1 MQALQALSPLA
12 DLTQQSVTV
21 YIPVPE
27 SNGEEWDRLPEE
39 SALSAL
45 VGVALEG
52 EYGGVLGL
60 PPSGRKD
67 TESLQF
73 RAVAAS
79 VFEVSLLFYLRLDI
93 ILSLM
98 WQSDYC

>member
-1 MQALQALSPLA
+1 M
-12 DLTQQSVTV
+12 TV

-52 EYGGVLGL
+52 EYVGVMGL
-60 PPSGRKD
+60 PTAGRKE
-67 TESLQF
+67 TEALHF
-73 RAVAAS
+73 RSVAAS
-79 VFEVSLLFYLRLDI
+79 VFEVSSLASLAIFVL
-93 ILSLM
+93 LSL
-98 WQSDYC
+98 SYSF

>member
-1 MQALQALSPLA
+1 MQNIGMFLQALDALSPLA
-12 DLTQQSVTV
+12 DLSHQLVTV

-45 VGVALEG
+45 VGIALEG
-52 EYGGVLGL
+52 EYAGVMSTPEG
-60 PPSGRKD
+60 GRKEAE
-67 TESLQF
+67 TLQL

-79 VFEVSLLFYLRLDI
+79 LFEVCAVR
-93 ILSLM
+93 
-98 WQSDYC
+98 Q

>member
-1 MQALQALSPLA
+1 M
-12 DLTQQSVTV
+12 TV

-52 EYGGVLGL
+52 EYVGVMGQAE
-60 PPSGRKD
+60 PGKKE
-67 TESLQF
+67 TEALQF
-73 RAVAAS
+73 RSVAAS
-79 VFEVSLLFYLRLDI
+79 VFEVRIFRSCRSVQEVVQTI
-93 ILSLM
+93 ERAELSLRERKIEVIAITRPRE
-98 WQSDYC
+98 

>member
-1 MQALQALSPLA
+1 MTA
-12 DLTQQSVTV
+12 

-52 EYGGVLGL
+52 EYPSVNGTPDGV
-60 PPSGRKD
+60 RK
-67 TESLQF
+67 EAEALQI
-73 RAVAAS
+73 RAVAANL
-79 VFEVSLLFYLRLDI
+79 FEVRVV
-93 ILSLM
+93 
-98 WQSDYC
+98 

>member
-1 MQALQALSPLA
+1 M
-12 DLTQQSVTV
+12 

-52 EYGGVLGL
+52 EYVGVTGL
-60 PPSGRKD
+60 PEAGRKE
-67 TESLQF
+67 TEALQL
-73 RAVAAS
+73 RAVAAN
-79 VFEVSLLFYLRLDI
+79 VFEVSVI
-93 ILSLM
+93 IYS
-98 WQSDYC
+98 SDDK